1 MATLRSTTTSTW
13 SRVNP
18 DAIDQIHAIT
28 EEYNFWGAHEE
39 LAVDLKEG
47 EDGETIL
54 SIYGGAGFDVSR
66 PVEGEK
72 GEVVDEE
79 PGYTEEF
86 LKRLAPHLEEKLV
99 IQTVGHE
106 KCRFPLVA
114 SQWTVWP
121 DGTIRQDSFN
131 TRPEKP
137 TDDQEK
143 QFAVLNT
150 ERNLL
155 LKLGAF
161 GPALTSNR
169 EKATKKAREGD
180 HLEAVE
186 IETVPVSEAESSQ
199 QPFA

>member
-1 MATLRSTTTSTW
+1 MATLQSTTTSTW
-13 SRVNP
+13 SRINP
-18 DAIDQIHAIT
+18 NAIDQIHAIA

-39 LAVDLKEG
+39 LAVDLKED
-47 EDGETIL
+47 ENGETIV
-54 SIYGGAGFDVSR
+54 SIYGGAGFDVSK
-66 PVEGEK
+66 PVEGEDGK
-72 GEVVDEE
+72 IVDEE

-99 IQTVGHE
+99 VQTVGHE

-121 DGTIRQDSFN
+121 DGTLRHDSFN
-131 TRPEKP
+131 ISPEKP
-137 TDDQEK
+137 SDDQEE

-155 LKLGAF
+155 LKLGQF

-186 IETVPVSEAESSQ
+186 IETVSITETEDSQ
-199 QPFA
+199 